1 MKESHIEG
9 VANHD
14 VPESC
19 GDVREGGAEAF
30 DRGMY
35 GLGIEP
41 RNAQLQ
47 GADAVNRGGRQHDGH
62 RHREMHVGPAR
73 SKTPCTCRI
82 SLCENREIC
91 SSLDAMVR
99 RDAGGRP

>member
-30 DRGMY
+30 DRGMH

-41 RNAQLQ
+41 RNALSM
-47 GADAVNRGGRQHDGH
+47 GADAVIRGGRQYDGH
-62 RHREMHVGPAR
+62 RHREMPVGPAR
-73 SKTPCTCRI
+73 SETPSTCRI
-82 SLCENREIC
+82 SLRENREIC
-91 SSLDAMVR
+91 PSLDAMVR